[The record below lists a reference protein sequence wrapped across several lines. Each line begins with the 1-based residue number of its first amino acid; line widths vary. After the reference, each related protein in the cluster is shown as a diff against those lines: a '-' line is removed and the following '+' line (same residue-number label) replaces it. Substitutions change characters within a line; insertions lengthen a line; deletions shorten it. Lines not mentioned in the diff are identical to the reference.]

1 MVKLNDGAIK
11 YMNNRGFTDIVLSVI
26 KFTS

>member
-11 YMNNRGFTDIVLSVI
+11 QMKKLNEKDIVLSVI